1 MGLIVRGHITDGM
14 IKNGIENNRG
24 MSCEMQNDA
33 DVNIRDLEARLRE
46 AGCSRSQAKE
56 LISRYKIVADMTDSE
71 LRDAGL
77 LDPVY
82 NTQREAVDCNDD
94 FDSLMDEA
102 DKLKLH

>member
-1 MGLIVRGHITDGM
+1 MIIRRGIMLND
-14 IKNGIENNRG
+14 
-24 MSCEMQNDA
+24 EMQNNRSQSIETMD
-33 DVNIRDLEARLRE
+33 DGSLNTRRLEKTLRDSGA
-46 AGCSRSQAKE
+46 SRKQAKE

-102 DKLKLH
+102 DKFELQ